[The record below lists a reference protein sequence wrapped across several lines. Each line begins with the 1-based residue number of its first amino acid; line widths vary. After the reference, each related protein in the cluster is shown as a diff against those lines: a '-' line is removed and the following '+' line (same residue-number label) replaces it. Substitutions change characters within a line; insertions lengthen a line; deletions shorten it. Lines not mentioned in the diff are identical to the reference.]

1 VTVTDPERVMVRR
14 ALPFGPPAIALAF
27 GVGAVVGG
35 WAAGW
40 SAAIGATVV
49 LLNFAGNGLSLAW
62 AAKVSLTAYAAVVMG
77 GFIVRLGI
85 IVAIMAILNRF
96 AFFSPLAFGLAV
108 VPATILLLAFE
119 IKMVAGPL
127 GRELVL
133 PKEGKHEELVP

>member
-1 VTVTDPERVMVRR
+1 MVRR
-14 ALPFGPPAIALAF
+14 ALPFGAPAIALAF
-27 GVGAVVGG
+27 GVGAAVGG
-35 WAAGW
+35 WGAGW

-49 LLNFAGNGLSLAW
+49 LLNFVANGLSLAW

-96 AFFSPLAFGLAV
+96 AFFSPLAFEMKV
-108 VPATILLLAFE
+108 
-119 IKMVAGPL
+119 VAGPL

-133 PKEGKHEELVP
+133 PTEEKHQELVP

>member
-1 VTVTDPERVMVRR
+1 MVRR
-14 ALPFGPPAIALAF
+14 ALPFGAPAIALAF
-27 GVGAVVGG
+27 GVGAAVGG
-35 WAAGW
+35 WGIGW

-49 LLNFAGNGLSLAW
+49 LLNFAANGLSLAW

-85 IVAIMAILNRF
+85 IVAIMAVLNRF

-108 VPATILLLAFE
+108 VPATVLLLAFE
-119 IKMVAGPL
+119 MKVVAGPL

-133 PKEGKHEELVP
+133 PTEEKLQELVP

>member
-1 VTVTDPERVMVRR
+1 MVRR

-27 GVGAVVGG
+27 GVGAAVGG
-35 WAAGW
+35 WGIGW

-49 LLNFAGNGLSLAW
+49 LLNFAANGLSLAW

-85 IVAIMAILNRF
+85 IVAIMAVLNRF

-108 VPATILLLAFE
+108 VPATVLLLAFE
-119 IKMVAGPL
+119 MKVVAGPL

-133 PKEGKHEELVP
+133 PTEEKHQELVP

>member
-1 VTVTDPERVMVRR
+1 VAVTDPERVMVRR
-14 ALPFGPPAIALAF
+14 ALPFGPPAIAVAFFAGLAI
-27 GVGAVVGG
+27 GG
-35 WAAGW
+35 WNDAW
-40 SAAIGATVV
+40 SAGIGATVV
-49 LLNFAGNGLSLAW
+49 LLNFAANGLSLAW

-85 IVAIMAILNRF
+85 VVAIMAILNRF

-119 IKMVAGPL
+119 MKVVAGPL

-133 PKEGKHEELVP
+133 PAEKKHGELVP